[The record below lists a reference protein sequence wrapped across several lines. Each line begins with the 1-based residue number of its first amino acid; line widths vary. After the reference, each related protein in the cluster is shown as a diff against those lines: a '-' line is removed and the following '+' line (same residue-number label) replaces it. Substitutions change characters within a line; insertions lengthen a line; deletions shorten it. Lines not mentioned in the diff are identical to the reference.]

1 MKKTWKQW
9 IAIACAFT
17 MIAGILPAAVLAD
30 EEAATPTN
38 LAAASEEIQEE
49 PGAEMPGEEPA
60 EEGQEEAPGDEPGEE
75 PAEVGQTEEPVGDDE
90 GEEPAGDEQG
100 EEQTEDEQ
108 GEEPAEEENEPQN
121 DLPRLSF
128 GKPGYNGTLKAGE
141 EFRIVFVSDLSRNFL
156 VTLTLLPGADQIPDT
171 AGIRMTYDGISQEL
185 ARIENEDPE
194 SSEIRLQFGAYAAQ
208 DVEYVIT
215 VTAPFDTDFILTAD
229 SKPAEPTTQEDEI
242 NPVEGG
248 KENGNPA
255 DNGEDPE
262 EPADGDKDEETEE
275 PGPEIIR
282 LWITAD
288 GAIEIGEPVK
298 LIANADPELTGVP
311 TWYVRNAQVEDN
323 AWQKI
328 GYGEY
333 LTVETAEG
341 NEYRFVMPDGTESEV
356 LKLGRSEEPAEE
368 EPTEEEPTDE
378 TTGEEEAGETPVEE
392 EPVEEEPT
400 EEEPKEEPAEEATG
414 EEEAGETEDGD
425 TAAGD
430 DETGDTEE
438 EVTENTDEEK
448 TEETGEQVNEETE
461 KPENPEDGEEPE
473 EPEKEP
479 EVTEDTE
486 ETEKPEDGE
495 EAEDT
500 EKTEEETENTEET
513 EEEANGEETD
523 EEEKEDEDGEEE
535 EPEEEPE
542 ETEEPETQT
551 DSEEL
556 LALGYFKAWIV
567 MSEGADIFESM
578 EEDAEP
584 VDHLEA
590 GTELWIS
597 STENEEWA
605 EIYSADEEAPAR
617 YIRLEDVDVNP
628 ETEAEEEELLPDPE
642 ELLALGYYGTQIVMS
657 EGADIFES
665 MEEDAE
671 PVDHLEAGTELWIR
685 PTEDEAWAEIYRAD
699 EETPARYIRWD
710 DVIINQKPETDE
722 EEELPARSIVI
733 SSTISTMEYIPLGAE
748 ITMTAELINFREDD
762 ECVYQWQYQPKGS
775 DTFIDIEDANDL
787 TYVYFINEE
796 NFYYTWRLTVLV
808 TKSE

>member
-1 MKKTWKQW
+1 MDNRWTPYDTLNAYKKKYNEKLQINRLTVWGERPMKKTWKQW

-17 MIAGILPAAVLAD
+17 MLAGILPAAVLAD

-38 LAAASEEIQEE
+38 LVAASEEIQEE
-49 PGAEMPGEEPA
+49 PGEEIPGVEPA

-75 PAEVGQTEEPVGDDE
+75 PAEVGQTEEPGEDGEEEEPAEVEQGEDPADE
-90 GEEPAGDEQG
+90 DGEEPAGDGQG
-100 EEQTEDEQ
+100 EEETEDEQ
-108 GEEPAEEENEPQN
+108 GEEPAEDENDSQN

-171 AGIRMTYDGISQEL
+171 AGVRMTYDGISQEL

-194 SSEIRLQFGAYAAQ
+194 NTEIRLQFGAYAAQ
-208 DVEYVIT
+208 DTEYVIT
-215 VTAPFDTDFILTAD
+215 VTAPFDTYFILTAD
-229 SKPAEPTTQEDEI
+229 TKPAEPAQEDETDPI
-242 NPVEGG
+242 EGG
-248 KENGNPA
+248 KENENPA

-275 PGPEIIR
+275 PGTEIIR

-323 AWQKI
+323 AWQKL

-341 NEYRFVMPDGTESEV
+341 NEYRFVMQDGTESEV
-356 LKLGRSEEPAEE
+356 LKLGRSEEPAEEEPAEE

-378 TTGEEEAGETPVEE
+378 TTGEEEAGET
-392 EPVEEEPT
+392 
-400 EEEPKEEPAEEATG
+400 
-414 EEEAGETEDGD
+414 EDGD
-425 TAAGD
+425 TEAGD
-430 DETGDTEE
+430 DENGDTEE
-438 EVTENTDEEK
+438 EVPENTDVEK
-448 TEETGEQVNEETE
+448 TEEPGDQVNEETE
-461 KPENPEDGEEPE
+461 TPGNPEETE

-500 EKTEEETENTEET
+500 EKNEEETENTEET
-513 EEEANGEETD
+513 EEESNDEETD
-523 EEEKEDEDGEEE
+523 EEEKEDEDGKEEE
-535 EPEEEPE
+535 TEEEPE

-551 DSEEL
+551 DSEEM
-556 LALGYFKAWIV
+556 LALGYYGAQIV
-567 MSEGADIFESM
+567 MSDGADIFESM

-584 VDHLEA
+584 VGHLEA
-590 GTELWIS
+590 GIELWIR
-597 STENEEWA
+597 STENDAWA

-617 YIRLEDVDVNP
+617 YIRWEVVMISRKP
-628 ETEAEEEELLPDPE
+628 ETEEVEEELL
-642 ELLALGYYGTQIVMS
+642 
-657 EGADIFES
+657 
-665 MEEDAE
+665 
-671 PVDHLEAGTELWIR
+671 
-685 PTEDEAWAEIYRAD
+685 
-699 EETPARYIRWD
+699 
-710 DVIINQKPETDE
+710 
-722 EEELPARSIVI
+722 ARSIEI
-733 SSTISTMEYIPLGAE
+733 SSTLWGMKSVPLGQE
-748 ITMTAELINFREDD
+748 ITMTAELINFQEDD
-762 ECVYQWQYQPKGS
+762 QCTYQWQYLDKQ
-775 DTFIDIEDANDL
+775 TNTYIDIDGANEL
-787 TYVYFINEE
+787 TYVYYINTD
-796 NFYYTWRLTVLV
+796 NFYYTWRLVV
-808 TKSE
+808 IISNDE

>member
-49 PGAEMPGEEPA
+49 PGEEIPGEEPA

-75 PAEVGQTEEPVGDDE
+75 PAEVGQTEEPAGDEGEEATAGEGEGEEPVGDDE
-90 GEEPAGDEQG
+90 GEEPAGDGQG

-108 GEEPAEEENEPQN
+108 GEEPAEGENDPQN

-128 GKPGYNGTLKAGE
+128 GKPGYNGALKAGE
-141 EFRIVFVSDLSRNFL
+141 EFRIAFVSDLSRNFL

-171 AGIRMTYDGISQEL
+171 AGVRMTYDGISKEL

-194 SSEIRLQFGAYAAQ
+194 STEIRLQFGAYAAQ

-341 NEYRFVMPDGTESEV
+341 NEYRFVMQDGTESEV
-356 LKLGRSEEPAEE
+356 LKLGRNEEPAEEEPAEE

-378 TTGEEEAGETPVEE
+378 TTGEEEAGET
-392 EPVEEEPT
+392 
-400 EEEPKEEPAEEATG
+400 
-414 EEEAGETEDGD
+414 EDGD
-425 TAAGD
+425 TEAGD
-430 DETGDTEE
+430 DENGDTEE
-438 EVTENTDEEK
+438 EVPENTDVEK
-448 TEETGEQVNEETE
+448 TEEPGDQVNEETE
-461 KPENPEDGEEPE
+461 TPGNPEETEEPE

-479 EVTEDTE
+479 EVIEDTE
-486 ETEKPEDGE
+486 KTEEPEDGE

-500 EKTEEETENTEET
+500 EKNEEETENTEET
-513 EEEANGEETD
+513 EEENGEETD

-535 EPEEEPE
+535 EPEE
-542 ETEEPETQT
+542 TEEPEALT

-556 LALGYFKAWIV
+556 LALGYFKALIV

-590 GTELWIS
+590 GTEIWIRS
-597 STENEEWA
+597 IENEEWA

-628 ETEAEEEELLPDPE
+628 EMEAEEEELLPDPE

-665 MEEDAE
+665 MEEEAE

-699 EETPARYIRWD
+699 EEATIQYIRWD
-710 DVIINQKPETDE
+710 DVIINQKPET

-762 ECVYQWQYQPKGS
+762 ECVFQWMYYDES
-775 DTFIDIEDANDL
+775 IEEFIEIEGANEPVY
-787 TYVYFINEE
+787 TYSITMENIRYNWKLVVTILNDEE
-796 NFYYTWRLTVLV
+796 
-808 TKSE
+808 

>member
-1 MKKTWKQW
+1 
-9 IAIACAFT
+9 
-17 MIAGILPAAVLAD
+17 
-30 EEAATPTN
+30 
-38 LAAASEEIQEE
+38 
-49 PGAEMPGEEPA
+49 
-60 EEGQEEAPGDEPGEE
+60 
-75 PAEVGQTEEPVGDDE
+75 
-90 GEEPAGDEQG
+90 
-100 EEQTEDEQ
+100 
-108 GEEPAEEENEPQN
+108 
-121 DLPRLSF
+121 
-128 GKPGYNGTLKAGE
+128 
-141 EFRIVFVSDLSRNFL
+141 
-156 VTLTLLPGADQIPDT
+156 
-171 AGIRMTYDGISQEL
+171 MTYDGISQEL

-194 SSEIRLQFGAYAAQ
+194 NTEIRLQFGAYAAQ
-208 DVEYVIT
+208 DTEYVIT

-229 SKPAEPTTQEDEI
+229 SRPAEPTTQEDEI

-262 EPADGDKDEETEE
+262 EPAGGDKDDETEE

-288 GAIEIGEPVK
+288 GTIEIGEPVK

-311 TWYVRNAQVEDN
+311 TWYVRNAQVDDN
-323 AWQKI
+323 AWQKL

-368 EPTEEEPTDE
+368 EL
-378 TTGEEEAGETPVEE
+378 AEE
-392 EPVEEEPT
+392 EPVEEELT

-556 LALGYFKAWIV
+556 LELGYFKAWIV

-590 GTELWIS
+590 GTELWIR

-628 ETEAEEEELLPDPE
+628 EIEAEEEELLPDPE

-665 MEEDAE
+665 MEEEAE

-685 PTEDEAWAEIYRAD
+685 PTEEEAWAEIYRVD

-722 EEELPARSIVI
+722 EEELPARSVEIT
-733 SSTISTMEYIPLGAE
+733 STIFGMRYIPIGTE
-748 ITMTAELINFREDD
+748 ITMSADLINFREDD
-762 ECVYQWQYQPKGS
+762 ICTFQWQYLDKET
-775 DTFIDIEDANDL
+775 DTFVNIEDANEL
-787 TYVYFINEE
+787 TYTYQITKE
-796 NFYYTWRLTVLV
+796 NFFYTWRLLVLI
-808 TKSE
+808 SNNE

>member
-17 MIAGILPAAVLAD
+17 MLAGILPAAVLAD

-38 LAAASEEIQEE
+38 LVAASEEIQEE
-49 PGAEMPGEEPA
+49 PGEEIPGVEPA

-75 PAEVGQTEEPVGDDE
+75 PAEVGQTEEPGEDGEEEEPAEVEQGEDPADE
-90 GEEPAGDEQG
+90 DGEEPAGDGQG
-100 EEQTEDEQ
+100 EEETEDEQ
-108 GEEPAEEENEPQN
+108 GEEPAEDENDSQN

-171 AGIRMTYDGISQEL
+171 AGVRMTYDGISQEL

-194 SSEIRLQFGAYAAQ
+194 NTEIRLQFGAYAAQ
-208 DVEYVIT
+208 DTEYVIT
-215 VTAPFDTDFILTAD
+215 VTAPFDTYFILTAD
-229 SKPAEPTTQEDEI
+229 TKPAEPAQEDETDPI
-242 NPVEGG
+242 EGG
-248 KENGNPA
+248 KENENPA

-275 PGPEIIR
+275 PGTEIIR

-323 AWQKI
+323 AWQKL

-341 NEYRFVMPDGTESEV
+341 NEYRFVMQDGTESEV
-356 LKLGRSEEPAEE
+356 LKLGRSEEPAEEEPAEE

-378 TTGEEEAGETPVEE
+378 TTGEEEAGET
-392 EPVEEEPT
+392 
-400 EEEPKEEPAEEATG
+400 
-414 EEEAGETEDGD
+414 EDGD
-425 TAAGD
+425 TEAGD
-430 DETGDTEE
+430 DENGDTEE
-438 EVTENTDEEK
+438 EVPENTDVEK
-448 TEETGEQVNEETE
+448 TEEPGDQVNEETE
-461 KPENPEDGEEPE
+461 TPGNPEETE

-500 EKTEEETENTEET
+500 EKNEEETENTEET
-513 EEEANGEETD
+513 EEESNDEETD
-523 EEEKEDEDGEEE
+523 EEEKEDEDGKEEE
-535 EPEEEPE
+535 TEEEPE

-551 DSEEL
+551 DSEEM
-556 LALGYFKAWIV
+556 LALGYYGAQIV
-567 MSEGADIFESM
+567 MSDGADIFESM

-584 VDHLEA
+584 VGHLEA
-590 GTELWIS
+590 GIELWIR
-597 STENEEWA
+597 STENDAWA

-617 YIRLEDVDVNP
+617 YIRWEVVMISRKP
-628 ETEAEEEELLPDPE
+628 ETEEVEEELL
-642 ELLALGYYGTQIVMS
+642 
-657 EGADIFES
+657 
-665 MEEDAE
+665 
-671 PVDHLEAGTELWIR
+671 
-685 PTEDEAWAEIYRAD
+685 
-699 EETPARYIRWD
+699 
-710 DVIINQKPETDE
+710 
-722 EEELPARSIVI
+722 ARSIEI
-733 SSTISTMEYIPLGAE
+733 SSTLWGMKSVPLGQE
-748 ITMTAELINFREDD
+748 ITMTAELINFQEDD
-762 ECVYQWQYQPKGS
+762 QCTYQWQYLDKQ
-775 DTFIDIEDANDL
+775 TNTYIDIDGANEL
-787 TYVYFINEE
+787 TYVYYINTD
-796 NFYYTWRLTVLV
+796 NFYYTWRLVV
-808 TKSE
+808 IISNDE

>member
-49 PGAEMPGEEPA
+49 PGEEIPGEEPA

-75 PAEVGQTEEPVGDDE
+75 PAEVGQTEEPAGDEGEEATAGEGEGEEPVGDDE
-90 GEEPAGDEQG
+90 GEEPAGDEQS

-108 GEEPAEEENEPQN
+108 GEESAEEENDPQN

-141 EFRIVFVSDLSRNFL
+141 EFRIAFVSDLSRYFL

-171 AGIRMTYDGISQEL
+171 AGVRMTYDGISQEL

-194 SSEIRLQFGAYAAQ
+194 NTEIRLQFGAYAAQ
-208 DVEYVIT
+208 DTEYVIT

-229 SKPAEPTTQEDEI
+229 SRPAEPTTQEDEI

-262 EPADGDKDEETEE
+262 EPAGGDKDDETEE

-288 GAIEIGEPVK
+288 GTIEIGEPVK

-311 TWYVRNAQVEDN
+311 TWYVRNAQVDDN
-323 AWQKI
+323 AWQKL

-368 EPTEEEPTDE
+368 EL
-378 TTGEEEAGETPVEE
+378 AEE
-392 EPVEEEPT
+392 EPVEEELT

-556 LALGYFKAWIV
+556 LELGYFKAWIV

-590 GTELWIS
+590 GTELWI
-597 STENEEWA
+597 
-605 EIYSADEEAPAR
+605 
-617 YIRLEDVDVNP
+617 
-628 ETEAEEEELLPDPE
+628 
-642 ELLALGYYGTQIVMS
+642 
-657 EGADIFES
+657 
-665 MEEDAE
+665 
-671 PVDHLEAGTELWIR
+671 R
-685 PTEDEAWAEIYRAD
+685 PTEEEAWAEIYRVD

-722 EEELPARSIVI
+722 EEELPARSVEIT
-733 SSTISTMEYIPLGAE
+733 STIFGMRYIPIGTE
-748 ITMTAELINFREDD
+748 ITMSADLINFREDD
-762 ECVYQWQYQPKGS
+762 ICTFQWQYLDKET
-775 DTFIDIEDANDL
+775 DTFVNIEDANEL
-787 TYVYFINEE
+787 TYTYQITKE
-796 NFYYTWRLTVLV
+796 NFFYTWRLLVLI
-808 TKSE
+808 SNNE

>member
-49 PGAEMPGEEPA
+49 PGEEIPGEEPA

-75 PAEVGQTEEPVGDDE
+75 PAEVGQTEEPAGDE

-108 GEEPAEEENEPQN
+108 GEEPAEGENDPQN

-128 GKPGYNGTLKAGE
+128 GKPGFSGTLKAGE

-171 AGIRMTYDGISQEL
+171 AGVRMTYDGISKEL

-194 SSEIRLQFGAYAAQ
+194 STEIRLQFGAYAAQ
-208 DVEYVIT
+208 DTEYVIT
-215 VTAPFDTDFILTAD
+215 VTAPFDTEFILTAD
-229 SKPAEPTTQEDEI
+229 SKPAEPAQEDETD
-242 NPVEGG
+242 PVEGG

-288 GAIEIGEPVK
+288 GTIEIGEPVK

-368 EPTEEEPTDE
+368 EP
-378 TTGEEEAGETPVEE
+378 
-392 EPVEEEPT
+392 VEEEPT
-400 EEEPKEEPAEEATG
+400 EEPAEEATG

-551 DSEEL
+551 DSEEM
-556 LALGYFKAWIV
+556 LALGYFKALIV
-567 MSEGADIFESM
+567 I
-578 EEDAEP
+578 
-584 VDHLEA
+584 
-590 GTELWIS
+590 
-597 STENEEWA
+597 
-605 EIYSADEEAPAR
+605 
-617 YIRLEDVDVNP
+617 
-628 ETEAEEEELLPDPE
+628 
-642 ELLALGYYGTQIVMS
+642 S

-685 PTEDEAWAEIYRAD
+685 PTEDEAWAEIYRAED

-710 DVIINQKPETDE
+710 DVIINQKPET

-762 ECVYQWQYQPKGS
+762 ECVFQWMYYDES
-775 DTFIDIEDANDL
+775 IEEFIEIEGANEPVY
-787 TYVYFINEE
+787 TYSITMENIRYNWKLVVTILNDEE
-796 NFYYTWRLTVLV
+796 
-808 TKSE
+808 